1 MQPNANSNAYLT
13 PTISRLHLASIHLI
27 NFRNYSEQKISFCNG
42 LNILSG
48 KNGAGKTNLLE
59 AINYLCLTKGYFHS
73 GDIGAVKLQQDYF
86 RIEGHFI
93 SEDRTEKIELAFQS
107 GTPKLLK
114 HDDIVYEK
122 LADHIGK
129 FPLVVIAPDDIVL
142 ILEGSEERR
151 KWLDNTISQVNRLY
165 LDDLMQYHRVLAQR
179 NALLKQWAM
188 GSTRDSQLMNV
199 LDDQLVSLG
208 KKIYNERKTCL
219 QILIPLLQKH
229 YEFISDAHET
239 ALMNYESLLN
249 ANDFSK
255 TLLMNRDKDV
265 MLQRTTAGVHR
276 DDLDF
281 LLNENSLK
289 KFGSQGQKKSF
300 LIALKLSQFDFIAQ
314 NKNTTP
320 LLLLDDIFDKL
331 DQHRSEKLLADAA
344 GNQRGQIFIT
354 CTQWNNEVTSDKPA
368 KHFSVDSGVIEIKK

>member
-1 MQPNANSNAYLT
+1 MHLSSIQLT
-13 PTISRLHLASIHLI
+13 
-27 NFRNYSEQKISFCNG
+27 NFRNYTEQSILFCDG

-48 KNGAGKTNLLE
+48 RNGTGKTNLLE

-73 GDIGAVKLQQDYF
+73 GDLGAINFKEEFFRLQ
-86 RIEGHFI
+86 GNFI
-93 SEDRTEKIELAFQS
+93 FEERTENISLAFQS

-114 HDDIVYEK
+114 HDEIIYEK

-142 ILEGSEERR
+142 IIEGSEERR

-165 LDDLMQYHRVLAQR
+165 LDDLMQYNRVLIQR
-179 NALLKQWAM
+179 NALLKQWYV
-188 GSTRDSQLMNV
+188 GQTRDDDLMNV
-199 LDDQLVSLG
+199 LDEQLVKLG
-208 KKIYNERKTCL
+208 KQIYDERNRSL

-229 YEFISDAHET
+229 YAFISDALEI
-239 ALMNYESLLN
+239 ALMKYESLLN
-249 ANDFSK
+249 ENDFSK
-255 TLLMNRDKDV
+255 TLLANREKD
-265 MLQRTTAGVHR
+265 MILQRTTAGVHR

-281 LLNENSLK
+281 LLNEFSIK

-300 LIALKLSQFDFIAQ
+300 LIALKLAQFDFIAEK
-314 NKNTTP
+314 KNETP

-344 GNQRGQIFIT
+344 SNNRGQVFIT
-354 CTQWNNEVTSDKPA
+354 CTNWNGIINSEKPS
-368 KHFSVDSGVIEIKK
+368 KHFNVEYGFIK